1 MVRMSRAEFK
11 RSVEEALDLIP
22 DDLAE
27 LIDNVVVLVE
37 DDPPSKDPDLLGLYD
52 GTALT
57 DRGSNWGYADLPDRI
72 YIYMNPTL
80 EVCET
85 KEDVRDEV
93 AVTVIHEIAH
103 HFGIDDERLHELG
116 WD

>member
-1 MVRMSRAEFK
+1 MVTMSRADFE
-11 RSVEEALDLIP
+11 RAVEEALGLIP
-22 DDLAE
+22 DDLAN
-27 LIDNVVVLVE
+27 LVDNVVVLVE
-37 DDPPSKDPDLLGLYD
+37 DDPPTNEPDLLGLYD

-57 DRGSNWGYADLPDRI
+57 DRGANWGYADLPDRI
-72 YIYMNPTL
+72 FVFMNPTL
-80 EVCET
+80 AACTSEE
-85 KEDVRDEV
+85 EVRDEV